1 MKRISVLS
9 LAAVLALGVVTIA
22 FAGPATGTTEIL
34 GASPTGG
41 VVTDGLAHEDT
52 PTDVEVTISTGAPVV
67 PYEYS
72 LVNKCW
78 FDGKTSGPS
87 DSYERFDLIG
97 PWFEPEPGDPPTT
110 IETVNVQPVP
120 AGAKCKVYIIKNNTV
135 VKGST
140 TTYDVVP

>member
-9 LAAVLALGVVTIA
+9 MAALLTLGVVTIA
-22 FAGPATGTTEIL
+22 FAGTATGTTEIL
-34 GASPTGG
+34 GAPAPDAIT
-41 VVTDGLAHEDT
+41 DT
-52 PTDVEVTISTGAPVV
+52 PTDVEVTINTTAPVV

-97 PWFEPEPGDPPTT
+97 PWFEPQPGDPPTT

-120 AGAKCKVYIIKNNTV
+120 AGAKCKVYIVKNNTI